1 MNNPT
6 SPTESIIAAHCP
18 GYAPSTRDPGR
29 VRMCA
34 GTPAFDEPP
43 PITERLDMINTLP
56 PLTEG
61 NHASIEEG
69 ACVMELVSWVAG
81 EPWSD
86 HPECVC
92 PVIAAF
98 LRAWNDG
105 LPDGERDTLLR
116 PLIPL
121 VMNTRATTAIE
132 RRRALMAADW
142 LVREHTPAWL
152 RLAKLDAHADAL
164 AALPEITDMA
174 QCPSL
179 MPILEAA
186 RTDAAAAW
194 AAAWAAAG
202 DAARDAA
209 WAAAWAAARD
219 AAWAAA
225 WAAARDA
232 AWAAARAAARDAAW
246 AAARAAAWAAA
257 GDAARTAA
265 GDAARTAAG
274 DAAWAA
280 ARAAAWAAAGDAA
293 RTAARTA
300 AGDAARTAAGD
311 AARTAAGDAAW
322 AAARA
327 AAWDAAGDALES
339 TRLALRQSALRLV
352 HRMLEVG
359 K

>member
-1 MNNPT
+1 MADPNPT
-6 SPTESIIAAHCP
+6 SPAESIVTALCP

-29 VRMCA
+29 VRLCA

-194 AAAWAAAG
+194 AAAWAAALRRRRLG
-202 DAARDAA
+202 RRPGRRLGRRQGRRPGRRLGRRQGRRRGAR
-209 WAAAWAAARD
+209 
-219 AAWAAA
+219 
-225 WAAARDA
+225 
-232 AWAAARAAARDAAW
+232 
-246 AAARAAAWAAA
+246 AA

-280 ARAAAWAAAGDAA
+280 VRDAAWAAAGDAA